1 MDSKFRDRRE
11 AGGALAHHLLAY
23 ASRHDVLVLALPR
36 GGVPVA
42 FAVAQS
48 LHAPLDV
55 FVVRKLGVPGHEE
68 LAMGALG
75 SGGAQLFNR
84 DLIRELQLAPRAIDQ
99 VVAEETRELERR
111 ERRYRGG
118 RPFPTIAGRTI
129 IIVDDGM
136 ATGATMLLAARALGQ
151 QRPASLVVAVPVGS
165 PEAVRLLGPAA
176 DEVVCLRQPQPFQ
189 AVGLWY
195 DDFSQTT
202 DQEVLDLLEE
212 ARHAADQP
220 LPLDRG

>member
-1 MDSKFRDRRE
+1 MNSKFRDRRE
-11 AGGALAHHLLAY
+11 AGRALAHHLLAY
-23 ASRHDVLVLALPR
+23 ASRPDVVVLALPR

-42 FAVAQS
+42 FAVAQA

-68 LAMGALG
+68 LAMGAVG

-84 DLIRELQLAPRAIDQ
+84 DLIRDLQLAPRAIDQ

-111 ERRYRGG
+111 ERRYRGV

-151 QRPASLVVAVPVGS
+151 QRPAGLVVAVPVGS
-165 PEAVRLLGPAA
+165 VEAVRLLGPAA
-176 DEVVCLRQPQPFQ
+176 DRIVCLRQPQPFQ

-202 DQEVLDLLEE
+202 DEEVLALLEE
-212 ARHAADQP
+212 ARHAAELP
-220 LPLDRG
+220 LPLDRA